1 VGDEAALDGG
11 GFDRL
16 LQFFEGTDLNL
27 AHALA

>member
-1 VGDEAALDGG
+1 MGNEPALNRG

-16 LQFFEGTDLNL
+16 LQLFEGTDLNL